1 MSVEI
6 RDRRFEEIV
15 GAQVAYE
22 KLADGYLFTEGPAWD
37 PRQRCLLFSDIP
49 GNLIAQWSQ
58 AGGASVFR
66 APSNMSNGLTWDRE
80 GRLICCEHATSRLT
94 RTEADGRVTVLAST
108 YEGKELNS
116 PNDVVVKSDGA
127 VYFTDPSY
135 GRMEYYGVPRA
146 PQLGYRGVYRVSP
159 DGRILTLLA
168 DDFGQ
173 PNGLCFS
180 ADESRL
186 FVNDTER
193 GHIRVFDVRVDGT
206 LGKGRIWA
214 ALTGEGPGAPDGMK
228 IDSAEHLYCCGPGG
242 IHVFDRAAQCLG
254 VIRVPSGT
262 ANFTWGEDDLKSLFI
277 TATATVY
284 RIRVKVPGR
293 PLGFTGA
300 GEPARS

>member
-6 RDRRFEEIV
+6 RDRRFEEVV
-15 GAQVAYE
+15 GARVAYE
-22 KLADGYLFTEGPAWD
+22 TLADGYLFTEGPLWD
-37 PRQRCLLFSDIP
+37 PRQRRLLFSDIP

-58 AGGASVFR
+58 AAGAGVFR

-80 GRLICCEHATSRLT
+80 GRLLCCEHATSRLT
-94 RTEADGRVTVLAST
+94 RTEPDGRVTVLAST

-116 PNDVVVKSDGA
+116 PNDVVVKSDGGI
-127 VYFTDPSY
+127 YFTDPSY
-135 GRMEYYGVPRA
+135 GRMEYYGVPRP
-146 PQLGYRGVYRVSP
+146 PQLGFRGVYRAAP
-159 DGRILTLLA
+159 DGRALALLA

-193 GHIRVFDVRVDGT
+193 GHVRVFDVRADGT
-206 LGKGRIWA
+206 LGKGQTWA
-214 ALTGEGPGAPDGMK
+214 EVTGEGPGAPDGMK
-228 IDSAEHLYCCGPGG
+228 IDSAENLYCCGPGG

-293 PLGFTGA
+293 PVRFTAA
-300 GEPARS
+300 GEPAR